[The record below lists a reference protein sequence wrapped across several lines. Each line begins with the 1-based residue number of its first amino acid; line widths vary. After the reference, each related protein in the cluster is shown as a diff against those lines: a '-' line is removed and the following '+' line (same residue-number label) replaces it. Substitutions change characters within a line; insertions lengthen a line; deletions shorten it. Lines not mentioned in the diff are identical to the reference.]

1 MSEVAVERNLILDTA
16 QVNQKIKRMAY
27 EIYENNFKE
36 KTIVLAGIEG
46 QGYLFAQLLSK
57 ELGTI
62 SEIEPLVV
70 KVKVD
75 KDAPQQ
81 SEITIDAEEKALR
94 KKCVIL
100 VDDVLNTGRTLAY
113 SLKPLLNLEV
123 KKMEV
128 AVLVNRSHPMF
139 PIMPAYTGLEL
150 STTLS
155 DHVEVVLGKKAA
167 VYLK

>member
-1 MSEVAVERNLILDTA
+1 MSEVAIDKNLILDAA
-16 QVNQKIKRMAY
+16 QVNQKIKRMAF
-27 EIYENNFKE
+27 EIYENNFRE
-36 KTIVLAGIEG
+36 KSIVLAGIDG

-57 ELGTI
+57 ELAAI
-62 SEIEPLVV
+62 SEIEPIVV
-70 KVKVD
+70 KVSLDKLAPLQGDIAIDVEGKVL
-75 KDAPQQ
+75 K
-81 SEITIDAEEKALR
+81 
-94 KKCVIL
+94 KKCVVL

-123 KKMEV
+123 KKIEV

>member
-1 MSEVAVERNLILDTA
+1 MSEVGIDKSLILDA
-16 QVNQKIKRMAY
+16 PQINQKIKRMAY
-27 EIYENNFKE
+27 EIYENNFRE
-36 KTIVLAGIEG
+36 KAVVLAGIEG
-46 QGYLFAQLLSK
+46 QGYSFAQLLAK
-57 ELGTI
+57 ELASI
-62 SEIEPLVV
+62 SEIQPIVV
-70 KVKVD
+70 KVSLD
-75 KDAPQQ
+75 KLAPLQ
-81 SEITIDAEEKALR
+81 SEISIDVDGKALK

-123 KKMEV
+123 KKIEV

-150 STTLS
+150 STTLNE
-155 DHVEVVLGKKAA
+155 HVEVVLGKKAA